1 MLETRAQPTMTPN
14 FSGTWKAD
22 LQRSKLLGPVPKA
35 LLVKINHSEPKLS
48 VEMFITKPDSTEDH
62 LSFRS
67 LTSGEEIVNSVSG
80 AEMRNRCGWAGRELL
95 IESFMKVG
103 ERQVNFRDYWA
114 LSSDGRELI
123 MEHRGDDLA
132 GQSTFLERTGREHA
146 EVAAA
151 AENG

>member
-1 MLETRAQPTMTPN
+1 M
-14 FSGTWKAD
+14 
-22 LQRSKLLGPVPKA
+22 
-35 LLVKINHSEPKLS
+35 I
-48 VEMFITKPDSTEDH
+48 ITKPDGTEDH

-67 LTSGEEIVNSVSG
+67 LTSGEEVVNSVSG
-80 AEMRNRCGWAGRELL
+80 AEMRNRCRWAGRELL

-103 ERQVNFRDYWA
+103 ERYWA

-132 GQSTFLERTGREHA
+132 GQITFLERTGREHA
-146 EVAAA
+146 DVAAA